1 MCDVWLARGRL
12 AGIFVVPAAFDEVPD
27 VNAPVDA
34 IDDAD
39 LDAYAGTAVFDNNDD
54 MVFSFDIVPA
64 YAGSAAE
71 KTVSSW
77 NHKKYT
83 SQQRIYIS
91 STRKQKNC

>member
-54 MVFSFDIVPA
+54 MVFSFEIVRA
-64 YAGSAAE
+64 YAGGFLKAAIASILRYFRVQ
-71 KTVSSW
+71 KL
-77 NHKKYT
+77 KYPWG
-83 SQQRIYIS
+83 
-91 STRKQKNC
+91 CFF